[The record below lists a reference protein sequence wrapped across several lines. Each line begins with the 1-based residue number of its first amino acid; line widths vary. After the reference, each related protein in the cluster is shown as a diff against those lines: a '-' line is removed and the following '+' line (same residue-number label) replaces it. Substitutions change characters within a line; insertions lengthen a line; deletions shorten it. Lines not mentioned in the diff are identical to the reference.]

1 MLMVRKSRPP
11 VLAAWAFFEF
21 AELPHVARPP
31 VASTPARATANSF
44 LLCIG
49 IFSSNVTESGERGA
63 RGGRAESR
71 CRPSGRFRD
80 AVLWRSVGGWVCSGG
95 AVRTRD
101 RRTSGD
107 EAGRDDGRAVG
118 QG

>member
-1 MLMVRKSRPP
+1 MLIVRESRARP
-11 VLAAWAFFEF
+11 LLAWAFFEF
-21 AELPHVARPP
+21 AEPPHAARLP

-63 RGGRAESR
+63 RGGRAEPR
-71 CRPSGRFRD
+71 GRPSGRFRD
-80 AVLWRSVGGWVCSGG
+80 FALWRSVGGWVCSGG

-101 RRTSGD
+101 RRTSSD
-107 EAGRDDGRAVG
+107 ETRRDDGRAVG